1 MMNCWGDRISGED
14 VGLHLISGLGL
25 HGAELT
31 CRWTDTG
38 VGALLKEA
46 CRVILAFLR
55 SFSADGCAATGRVT
69 VDMPTVLPIDKRQ
82 RCFELA

>member
-1 MMNCWGDRISGED
+1 MMNCWADGIFCDD

-38 VGALLKEA
+38 VGVLLKEA

-55 SFSADGCAATGRVT
+55 SLSSDGCAAPGRLT
-69 VDMPTVLPIDKRQ
+69 VAMPMVLPIDKRQ
-82 RCFELA
+82 TWLS